1 MAAAAVV
8 GLAAGIALAHGLLL
22 ASGLML
28 AGLSGH
34 LAAGGRDR
42 HR

>member
-8 GLAAGIALAHGLLL
+8 GLAAGITLAHGLLL

-34 LAAGGRDR
+34 LAAGGRDQ